1 MEMKVL
7 VVDDDESAR
16 SSLCGFIQSERHKCR
31 TAKNGKEALKM
42 LGNYRPDL
50 IIADISMPKMTGIEL
65 ARYIRAEYSGE
76 NVKILLISDHHP
88 TEREVQVMADIGID
102 DIIKKP
108 MNVSKL
114 RQHLLSRQ
122 PCS

>member
-1 MEMKVL
+1 MKVL
-7 VVDDDESAR
+7 VVDDDEGAR
-16 SSLCGFIQSERHKCR
+16 SSLSGFIKSERHTCR
-31 TAKNGKEALKM
+31 TAKSGIEALKI

-50 IIADISMPKMTGIEL
+50 IIADISMPKMTGVEL
-65 ARYIRAEYSGE
+65 ARYIRAEYSKE
-76 NVKILLISDHHP
+76 NVKIILVSGSRP
-88 TEREVQVMADIGID
+88 TERELQVMADIGID